1 MNGLEIGLGATIVG
15 ILAHA
20 VVLRH
25 LPKRWRLLAL
35 PLLLLTAYAAFV
47 LLAVTP
53 GDSGRWVEA
62 FVALTLT
69 LSLGFAYALML
80 IGVLY
85 DSPTLA
91 LVKRIE
97 SYGTAGM
104 PVGAF
109 EQFVADHPF
118 VQSRLDA
125 LMAAGEIRLEGG
137 EMRLTGK
144 ATHLL
149 RIADMYRTLRGGT
162 SQSG

>member
-1 MNGLEIGLGATIVG
+1 MR
-15 ILAHA
+15 LA
-20 VVLRH
+20 
-25 LPKRWRLLAL
+25 
-35 PLLLLTAYAAFV
+35 
-47 LLAVTP
+47 
-53 GDSGRWVEA
+53 
-62 FVALTLT
+62 LT

-97 SYGTAGM
+97 SYGAAGM
-104 PVGAF
+104 PL
-109 EQFVADHPF
+109 VALDDFIVDHPF

-125 LMAAGEIRLEGG
+125 LMAAGQIRLEGG
-137 EMRLTGK
+137 EMRLTDG

-149 RIADMYRTLRGGT
+149 RGAEFYRRLRGSR

>member
-1 MNGLEIGLGATIVG
+1 MNGLEIGVAATIVG
-15 ILAHA
+15 VLAHA
-20 VVLRH
+20 IVLRR
-25 LPKRWRLLAL
+25 LPRHWRLRAL
-35 PLLLLTAYAAFV
+35 PVLLLAAYAVFV

-53 GDSGRWVEA
+53 GESGRWGEA

-97 SYGTAGM
+97 SYETAGM

-109 EQFVADHPF
+109 EQFVVDHPF

-125 LMAAGEIRLEGG
+125 LMAAGEIRLEDG

-149 RIADMYRTLRGGT
+149 RIADMYHTLRGGT